1 MGEDATPDAPEAP
14 HWNQQG
20 GPFLAIAH
28 PAVAGRERELRR
40 LADAVRRV
48 VHATVATAPSAEVT
62 AEAAARLAAIADTLA
77 LLRPEEPFPPYGPTP
92 PTGGPHTGSPYDVVH
107 GMYNP
112 LALPLRM
119 HDEPLRMRDDEEVD
133 GRRLAVGEAVFG
145 TPYEGPPGLVHG
157 AVIAGC
163 FDMVLS
169 GANRLVGL
177 GGPTLR
183 IAARYR
189 RPTRLHVPCR
199 FEGWFVAHEDRG
211 RLHTEGRLLQEG
223 ETTVVVE
230 GTFRDLPREVIDR
243 LARGRS

>member
-1 MGEDATPDAPEAP
+1 MGEHAAPVAPEPP
-14 HWNQQG
+14 HWNQPG
-20 GPFLAIAH
+20 GPFLAVGH

-48 VHATVATAPSAEVT
+48 VCATVTTQPSAAVT
-62 AEAAARLAAIADTLA
+62 AEAAARLTAIADELA
-77 LLRPEEPFPPYGPTP
+77 RLRPEEPFLPYGPTP
-92 PTGGPHTGSPYDVVH
+92 PTGGPHTGSPFDVVH

-119 HDEPLRMRDDEEVD
+119 HDEEVD
-133 GRRLAVGEAVFG
+133 GRRVAVGEAVFG

-183 IAARYR
+183 IVARYR

-199 FEGWFVAHEDRG
+199 FEGRFVAHEDRG

-243 LARGRS
+243 LAQGRS

>member
-1 MGEDATPDAPEAP
+1 MGEHAAPDAPDAP
-14 HWNQQG
+14 HVNQPG
-20 GPFLAIAH
+20 GPFLAVGH

-40 LADAVRRV
+40 LTDAVRRI
-48 VHATVATAPSAEVT
+48 VHATVATPAPAEVT
-62 AEAAARLAAIADTLA
+62 SDAARRLAAIADELA
-77 LLRPEEPFPPYGPTP
+77 LLVPAEPFAPFGPNP
-92 PTGGPHTGSPYDVVH
+92 PTGGPHAGSPFDVVH

-119 HDEPLRMRDDEEVD
+119 HDEEIE
-133 GRRLAVGEAVFG
+133 GRRVAVGEGVFG

-183 IAARYR
+183 IAVRYR

-199 FEGWFVAHEDRG
+199 FEAWFVTHEDRG

-223 ETTVVVE
+223 EATVVVE
-230 GTFRDLPREVIDR
+230 GTFRDLPRDVIER
-243 LARGRS
+243 LAEGRS